1 MNNVLIPKDV
11 LQKVI
16 QYLWVDEQDDY
27 EECVF
32 NDWSKEDLEEHIF
45 CLIKQLQDCIDD
57 QA

>member
-1 MNNVLIPKDV
+1 MNNVLIPKNV